1 MLGPSDLNFRPTQ
14 IHQTSSMRAKFQI
27 AAVHAAPVYMD
38 KEATTDKIVWLIEK
52 AAQDSIDFLAFS
64 EAFLPGY
71 PYFVHL
77 FAPVQIFQAVA
88 AYGNESVTADGP
100 EIDRIRAAC
109 GNHRV
114 AISLGFSERISGG
127 TALFNS
133 QIFIDSN
140 GSILGVH
147 RKLQP
152 TLGERIVWA
161 QGGGKSLR
169 AYTSHDGYILGGL
182 LCSENS
188 MNGARQA
195 LLEDGEQLHVA
206 AWPALSAIAA
216 HAETVDLQTEAVTKG
231 HAVGGQVFA
240 IAVSDFIDDRCLNWI
255 TDNLGHPDHL
265 IQGGGGGWSAI
276 VHPNATYLAGPHTG
290 ATEKFVQC
298 EIDLSDISISKVLT
312 DAVGHYKR
320 PEVLRLS
327 VNRAPLWP
335 DEDDSVDG

>member
-1 MLGPSDLNFRPTQ
+1 VQ
-14 IHQTSSMRAKFQI
+14 
-27 AAVHAAPVYMD
+27 
-38 KEATTDKIVWLIEK
+38 
-52 AAQDSIDFLAFS
+52 
-64 EAFLPGY
+64 
-71 PYFVHL
+71 L
-77 FAPVQIFQAVA
+77 FAPVQLFGAIA
-88 AYGNESVTADGP
+88 AYGQESVTADGP

-114 AISLGFSERISGG
+114 AISLGFSERISSG

-133 QIFIDSN
+133 QIFIDSK

-169 AYTSHDGYILGGL
+169 AYASSDGYVIGGL

-195 LLEDGEQLHVA
+195 LLEDGEQIHVG

-216 HAETVDLQTEAVTKG
+216 QADIVDLQTEAMTKG
-231 HAVGGQVFA
+231 HAVGGQVFT
-240 IAVSDFIDDRCLNWI
+240 IAVSDFVDDRCLNWI
-255 TDNLGHPDHL
+255 KDNLGHSEHL

-276 VHPNATYLAGPHTG
+276 VHPNATFLAGPHTG
-290 ATEKFVQC
+290 PTEKFVQC
-298 EIDLSDISISKVLT
+298 EIDLSHIWISKVLT

-320 PEVLRLS
+320 PEVLKLS

-335 DEDDSVDG
+335 DEHDLVDV

>member
-1 MLGPSDLNFRPTQ
+1 MG
-14 IHQTSSMRAKFQI
+14 AKYQI
-27 AAVHAAPVYMD
+27 AAVHAAPIYMD
-38 KEATTDKIVWLIEK
+38 KEATTEKIIYLIEK

-71 PYFVHL
+71 PYFVHI
-77 FAPVQIFQAVA
+77 FAPVQLFQAVA

-100 EIDRIRAAC
+100 EINRIRTAC
-109 GNHRV
+109 ENHQV

-133 QIFIDSN
+133 QIFIDSR
-140 GSILGVH
+140 GSVLGVH

-169 AYTSHDGYILGGL
+169 AFSSSDGYVIGGL

-195 LLEDGEQLHVA
+195 LLEDGEQIHVG
-206 AWPALSAIAA
+206 AWPALSAIVA
-216 HAETVDLQTEAVTKG
+216 HAETVDLQTEALTKG
-231 HAVGGQVFA
+231 HAVGGQVFT
-240 IAVSDFIDDRCLNWI
+240 IAVSDFVDDRCLDWI
-255 TDNLGHPDHL
+255 TENLGHSDQL
-265 IQGGGGGWSAI
+265 IAGGGWSAI

-290 ATEKFVQC
+290 PTETFVQC
-298 EIDLSDISISKVLT
+298 EIDLSHISICKVLT

-320 PEVLRLS
+320 PEVLRIS
-327 VNRAPLWP
+327 R
-335 DEDDSVDG
+335 

>member
-1 MLGPSDLNFRPTQ
+1 MG
-14 IHQTSSMRAKFQI
+14 AKYQI
-27 AAVHAAPVYMD
+27 AAVHAAPIYMD
-38 KEATTDKIVWLIEK
+38 KEATTEKIINLIEK

-71 PYFVHL
+71 P
-77 FAPVQIFQAVA
+77 AVA

-100 EIDRIRAAC
+100 EIDRIRTAC
-109 GNHRV
+109 ENHHV

-133 QIFIDSN
+133 QIFIDSK
-140 GSILGVH
+140 GSVLGVH

-152 TLGERIVWA
+152 TLGERVVWA

-169 AYTSHDGYILGGL
+169 AFSSQDGYVIGGL

-195 LLEDGEQLHVA
+195 LLEDGEQIHVG
-206 AWPALSAIAA
+206 AWPALSALVA
-216 HAETVDLQTEAVTKG
+216 HAETVDLQTEALTKG
-231 HAVGGQVFA
+231 HAVGGQVFT
-240 IAVSDFIDDRCLNWI
+240 IAVSDFVDDRCLDWI
-255 TDNLGHPDHL
+255 KENLGHSDQL
-265 IQGGGGGWSAI
+265 ITGGGWSAI

-290 ATEKFVQC
+290 PTEMFVQC
-298 EIDLSDISISKVLT
+298 EIDLSHISICKVLT

-320 PEVLRLS
+320 PEVLRIS

-335 DEDDSVDG
+335 DEHGSADMSCQSMER